1 MKVTLPRFWY
11 AAQSN
16 RAEKTLKDCLKSLS
30 LYCRAP
36 DPAAKN
42 ATDLHEAMKQ
52 FTWWPDAS
60 LLKRIENSVLAIA
73 LTERK
78 YPWRRIWKNFALVN
92 RRKTKLGLLKHVNE
106 LVKRARERFTDA
118 NFSDLEAL
126 SWEGRKDENARN
138 LLRDIGRIKENVGA
152 AKTIDWAQY
161 KGILTR
167 FSDNGSVAGP
177 SGSDIALWCYARVLE
192 LILDDRRWE
201 KLRTESEALVFWL
214 LEIDYPDVSERD
226 GLEQFNQS
234 ASFMW
239 VVEESRKIQ
248 QKRAA
253 TLAKFQQSGG
263 VIKKTKEDI
272 EDDRLMAL
280 VSRNK
285 GDALAKLRQRHA
297 GLVRAT
303 VREVLKGN
311 SDVDDIV
318 DRVFVKVWKAAPEY
332 VPTGKFTAWL
342 TTIAKHLAIDE
353 WRRAIAEKERVE
365 LAHITATGSKGKRKT
380 VAGATELQSIDCA
393 HHSDDDDAPGGFERE
408 DIEDYFSSYQ

>member
-1 MKVTLPRFWY
+1 
-11 AAQSN
+11 
-16 RAEKTLKDCLKSLS
+16 
-30 LYCRAP
+30 
-36 DPAAKN
+36 
-42 ATDLHEAMKQ
+42 
-52 FTWWPDAS
+52 
-60 LLKRIENSVLAIA
+60 
-73 LTERK
+73 
-78 YPWRRIWKNFALVN
+78 
-92 RRKTKLGLLKHVNE
+92 
-106 LVKRARERFTDA
+106 
-118 NFSDLEAL
+118 
-126 SWEGRKDENARN
+126 

-167 FSDNGSVAGP
+167 FSDAGSVAGA
-177 SGSDIALWCYARVLE
+177 SGNDTALWCYARVLE

-214 LEIDYPDVSERD
+214 LKIGYPGVSERD

-239 VVEESRKIQ
+239 AVEESRKIQ

-253 TLAKFQQSGG
+253 TLAKFQQSGR
-263 VIKKTKEDI
+263 VIKKDKEDI

-285 GDALAKLRQRHA
+285 GDALEKLRKRHE

-318 DRVFVKVWKAAPEY
+318 ADVFIQVWKAAPEY

-342 TTIAKHLAIDE
+342 TTIAKN
-353 WRRAIAEKERVE
+353 RAINKWKRAKSERERVE
-365 LAHITATGSKGKRKT
+365 FAHIGEDDSAEANDGGYSEGGDGEKSDALGALSQLPLLEQRIMEARFLCKRSERKDRQELADELGITAGDVEALEKEALTKLRQSLGSLKG
-380 VAGATELQSIDCA
+380 
-393 HHSDDDDAPGGFERE
+393 
-408 DIEDYFSSYQ
+408 Y